1 MGTQL
6 ALPAGWARSF
16 ISLPD
21 PRDRLDHLV
30 QAELDARHE
39 IRQVLDRLAGAFAL
53 PAGDVDVAMRS
64 VDDTLQDLLHD
75 VRRGYEHEIEDA
87 DPL

>member
-6 ALPAGWARSF
+6 PLPAGWARNF
-16 ISLPD
+16 ISMPD

-30 QAELDARHE
+30 QAELDAKHE
-39 IRQVLDRLAGAFAL
+39 IRLVLDRLADAFDV
-53 PAGDVDVAMRS
+53 PAKDVDVAMLS

-75 VRRGYEHEIEDA
+75 VRRGYEHEIEDGES
-87 DPL
+87 

>member
-6 ALPAGWARSF
+6 PLPAGWARNF

-39 IRQVLDRLAGAFAL
+39 IRQVLDRLADAFDV
-53 PAGDVDVAMRS
+53 PAKDVDIAMRS

-75 VRRGYEHEIEDA
+75 IKRGYEHEIEDGES
-87 DPL
+87 